1 MEKLKKF
8 RKIFAVLFGVS
19 VLMLG
24 SVGVLA
30 ADKTSSS
37 ADLKKAYSVALKSAA
52 SKADMSQSEFLKKY
66 PYIGCSYNSVYIAY
80 SFRENDNVNDAQYSG
95 FDSYP
100 AFGFYGAHGVNSYVA
115 FVNVSDLTL
124 SKIYLTDYGYSIAP
138 QSAKLGYDSKNIVFS
153 NYDVHLCGYNTDNKD
168 KVVCSKDTTGFFP
181 RPPIAERAGVLP
193 AVVAEKVETILPVAV
208 CCLALLTFSTILL
221 KRLPRFL
228 G

>member
-1 MEKLKKF
+1 MEKLKKL
-8 RKIFAVLFGVS
+8 KKMLVVLFGVA

-30 ADKTSSS
+30 ADNSLSS

-52 SKADMSQSEFLKKY
+52 SEVNMSQSEFLKKY
-66 PYIGCSYNSVYIAY
+66 PYVACSYNSNFIAY

-100 AFGFYGAHGVNSYVA
+100 AFGFYGAQGVKSYVA

-124 SKIYLTDYGYSIAP
+124 SDVYLSEYGFSIAP
-138 QSAKLGYDSKNIVFS
+138 KSGKLGFDSFNTVFS
-153 NYDVHLCGYNTDNKD
+153 NYDVHARAYSTGNVD
-168 KVVCSKDTTGFFP
+168 KVLSSKDTTGFFP
-181 RPPIAERAGVLP
+181 RPPIAETAGDLP
-193 AVVAEKVETILPVAV
+193 EVVAKQAGTILPVAV
-208 CCLALLTFSTILL
+208 CCLALLTFSTVLL